1 VLVTF
6 KSKSHGDITMFGTVA
21 KSLLKMMGQSG
32 NVPGAIM
39 SADLGDART
48 ALTGKLEKVE
58 PPSAPDGTS
67 ENDGDNDDAE
77 SAVSLSKR
85 ALPLLEML
93 DSAIENGDNVM
104 WE

>member
-1 VLVTF
+1 
-6 KSKSHGDITMFGTVA
+6 
-21 KSLLKMMGQSG
+21 MMGQSG

-39 SADLGDART
+39 SGDLGEART
-48 ALTGKLEKVE
+48 ALTEKLEKVE
-58 PPSAPDGTS
+58 PQSTPDTAP
-67 ENDGDNDDAE
+67 ENDGDNDDGE
-77 SAVSLSKR
+77 TAVSLSKR